1 MSLNQYAGGIQKLR
15 FENEFPHFYFGR
27 LDLMSN
33 EIFFLILMNKQTVFL
48 IIFVFDINYKLKLF
62 QFLQGKRL
70 QY

>member
-33 EIFFLILMNKQTVFL
+33 EIIFSNINEQTNGFSNNFR
-48 IIFVFDINYKLKLF
+48 I
-62 QFLQGKRL
+62 
-70 QY
+70 